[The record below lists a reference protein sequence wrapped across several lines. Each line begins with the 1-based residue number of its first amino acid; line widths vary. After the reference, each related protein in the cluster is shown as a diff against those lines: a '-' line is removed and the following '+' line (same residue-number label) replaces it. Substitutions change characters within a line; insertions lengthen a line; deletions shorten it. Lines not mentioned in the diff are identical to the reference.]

1 MFKPILFLTH
11 LFALCLLA
19 ACATTQAP
27 LQEANIPPQQD
38 RSPTESLVLTP
49 DQFAQQAPIFEHHV
63 VLYRQNKAQPFLDQI
78 EQSQIEQ
85 PQIEQ
90 PRVEQFQIDLPQID
104 LPQVSKTETSLV
116 APPLQEKSV
125 GIWGRIAA
133 ASNFSIPY
141 HQPGLKK
148 ALKLY
153 TANQSF
159 FDRISEFG
167 QYVLYHILETLE
179 EQELPLEL
187 AVLAIV
193 ESDLN
198 PFAYS
203 FAKAS
208 GIWQIIPSTA
218 KLLDLEMNWWL
229 DERRD
234 ILLSTEKG
242 LEYLVSNYAIFED
255 WELAMAAYNGGPT
268 RVSQAIKS
276 NKRKGRKTDY
286 WSLRLP
292 RETEFYLPKF
302 YAILTI
308 IRNPELFEVEL
319 PQIESKPY
327 FAVVETPEQVSI
339 PWLATRLGVSKSEL
353 YRLNPAYN
361 HFVTQPS
368 DNKHLL
374 VPFDKRLQAE
384 QAIADYTAA
393 RQDRVWQR
401 FMLLKGEKVTD
412 VPKKIPVS
420 LAAIDAVNDTKYTR
434 STELNR
440 QILIDLPKHKSRS
453 FASLVEERLQLLKK
467 KTEIKK
473 YKVKSGDN
481 LWNIARKHNISSTEL
496 RKLNGLPKSGLIFP
510 GMELQLTLPSQ
521 VEAIQYTENM
531 DRKILKKLHHKVK
544 QKETLISIARKY
556 GTKLHKLIEWNKD
569 RLSENRSIRAGQSL
583 VVFVDLAKGY
593 R

>member
-1 MFKPILFLTH
+1 MPKQILIV
-11 LFALCLLA
+11 ASLLA
-19 ACATTQAP
+19 LWLLTACATTQAP
-27 LQEANIPPQQD
+27 LQKVNIENKQD
-38 RSPTESLVLTP
+38 TSPTGSLVLTP
-49 DQFAQQAPIFEHHV
+49 EEFTQDPEIPDNPISLNKQQSLESAATEAVPAKEP
-63 VLYRQNKAQPFLDQI
+63 N
-78 EQSQIEQ
+78 
-85 PQIEQ
+85 
-90 PRVEQFQIDLPQID
+90 
-104 LPQVSKTETSLV
+104 LPQVSSIEPSLPATSL
-116 APPLQEKSV
+116 AKTNLPESSLILPPQQEKPPS
-125 GIWGRIAA
+125 IWEKIAN
-133 ASNFSIPY
+133 ASNFAIPY
-141 HQPGLKK
+141 HQPELKK

-153 TANQSF
+153 TGNQSF

-167 QYVLYHILETLE
+167 QYVLYHIVETLE
-179 EQELPLEL
+179 KKNLPLEL

-218 KLLDLEMNWWL
+218 KYLQLEINWWI

-234 ILLSTEKG
+234 IVLSTEKG
-242 LEYLVSNYAIFED
+242 LEYLVSNYRRFENWD
-255 WELAMAAYNGGPT
+255 HAMAAYNSGPN

-286 WSLRLP
+286 WSLKLP
-292 RETEFYLPKF
+292 QETSFYLPKF

-308 IRNPELFEVEL
+308 IRNPELFEVVL
-319 PQIESKPY
+319 PYIPSKPY
-327 FAVVETPEQVSI
+327 FAVVDTPEQVSI
-339 PWLATRLGVSKSEL
+339 PWLAGKLEVSKDEL

-368 DNKHLL
+368 NNKHIL
-374 VPFDKRLQAE
+374 VPFDKKQQAE
-384 QAIADYTAA
+384 QAIAAYTNA
-393 RQDRVWQR
+393 RYNKVWQR

-420 LAAIDAVNDTKYTR
+420 LAAIDAVNDKKYTR
-434 STELNR
+434 STNLNR
-440 QILIDLPKHKSRS
+440 QILIDMPKHRSRS
-453 FASLVEERLQLLKK
+453 FAQLVEERLQLLKN

-473 YKVKSGDN
+473 YKVKPGDN
-481 LWNIARKHNISSTEL
+481 LWNIARKHKISAKEL
-496 RKLNGLPKSGLIFP
+496 RKMNGLPKSGLIFP
-510 GMELQLTLPSQ
+510 GMELMLTLPSE
-521 VEAIQYTENM
+521 VAAIQYTENM

-544 QKETLISIARKY
+544 QRETLISIARKY

-569 RLSENRSIRAGQSL
+569 GLSENRLIRTGQRL